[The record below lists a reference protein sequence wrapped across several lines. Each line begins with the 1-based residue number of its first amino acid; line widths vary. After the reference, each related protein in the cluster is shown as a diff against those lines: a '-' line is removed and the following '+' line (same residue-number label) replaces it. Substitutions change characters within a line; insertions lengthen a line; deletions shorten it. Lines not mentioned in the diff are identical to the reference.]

1 MLIVKNVQNEFVLWE
16 FWHCLIVQ
24 LICSPEQKGDAN
36 DGKPDA
42 FRISKSEKV
51 QIWLEFQYYGWFG
64 MFFENIQV
72 EPPKEARGQS

>member
-1 MLIVKNVQNEFVLWE
+1 MGFGPWPVAVVKYVYIRKN
-16 FWHCLIVQ
+16 
-24 LICSPEQKGDAN
+24 KGDAN